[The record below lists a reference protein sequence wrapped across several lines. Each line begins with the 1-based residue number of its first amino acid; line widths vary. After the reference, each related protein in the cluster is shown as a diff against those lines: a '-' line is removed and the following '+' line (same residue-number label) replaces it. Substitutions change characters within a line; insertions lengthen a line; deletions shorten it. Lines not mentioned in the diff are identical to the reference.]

1 MISRLKW
8 NWTGHVATRTGNHWT
23 TRVNLL
29 DAPWTH
35 KELRKTKNEMEGRL
49 E

>member
-8 NWTGHVATRTGNHWT
+8 NWTGHVARRTGNHWT

-29 DAPWTH
+29 DTPWTH
-35 KELRKTKNEMEGRL
+35 KEPRKTKNEMEGRL